1 MQEPTPVQRGYRAQE
16 PHHQAAGDEDSPR
29 GWLRAGEAL
38 SATMLAAV
46 HDGLSVS
53 PMTEVAEVGGTREVL
68 RGLLS
73 GVGYP
78 FLVPRIGVA
87 EPSVGVPS
95 TPRRPPADVI
105 DVD

>member
-1 MQEPTPVQRGYRAQE
+1 LSRDVAKTLVPQWIITGTPRRQARPLHSGSPQSQVQQRTG
-16 PHHQAAGDEDSPR
+16 GDD
-29 GWLRAGEAL
+29 
-38 SATMLAAV
+38 
-46 HDGLSVS
+46 
-53 PMTEVAEVGGTREVL
+53 VAEVGGTREVL

-78 FLVPRIGVA
+78 FLMLRISVA

-105 DVD
+105 DIDID